1 MNYVKINSSKAIFL
15 YILVVFFLIFEMGVQ
30 VSPSVMANQ
39 LMHDLSIGTLGL
51 GVMSGFYFY
60 TYAIMQVP
68 SGLLHDRFSP
78 RMIIV
83 VSILVCAI
91 GSLMFGLSQNIF
103 IGSLARLLM
112 GGGSAFAFVS
122 VLVIIFD
129 LFQSKYF
136 AFLTGV
142 TQMLAAFGAILGQ
155 IPLGSLVA
163 FIGWRKAMFVLA
175 AIGFMLAFLTFSFI
189 KYKRDMKSSNLV
201 VKKFNLV
208 NNFKIILSNKQTW
221 YIALYAFLLWVPM
234 SGFASLWGVPYLEN
248 VYKFNHTAAS
258 SVCSLMWFGLAL
270 FSPILGWLSTLIGRR
285 TMPLVFSAFLGSI
298 AFLMVIFFSNLPEW
312 LLGTSLFLAGAG
324 CAGQALSF
332 SVVKEN
338 NLKYMRATAIGFN
351 NMAMVI
357 SGAIVQPLMG
367 KLLQFHVSF
376 MSSFKLSVLI
386 ILFSYIAAIFVSLLK
401 INETYCLDVA
411 GD

>member
-1 MNYVKINSSKAIFL
+1 
-15 YILVVFFLIFEMGVQ
+15 MGVQ
-30 VSPSVMANQ
+30 VSPSVMASQ
-39 LMHDLSIGTLGL
+39 LMRDLNIGTLGL

-78 RMIIV
+78 RIIIV
-83 VSILVCAI
+83 ISIMVCAI

-136 AFLTGV
+136 AFLTGI

-155 IPLGSLVA
+155 TPLSKLVE
-163 FIGWRKAMFVLA
+163 FIGWRNTMFVLA
-175 AIGFMLAFLTFSFI
+175 AIGFILAFVTFSFI
-189 KYKRDMKSSNLV
+189 KYKRNASSSTLAVNS
-201 VKKFNLV
+201 FNLT
-208 NNFKIILSNKQTW
+208 NSFKIILSNQQTW

-234 SGFASLWGVPYLEN
+234 SGFASLWGVPYLEK
-248 VYKFNHTAAS
+248 VYKLNHAAAS
-258 SVCSLMWFGLAL
+258 GVCSLMWFGLAL

-285 TMPLVFSAFLGSI
+285 TIPLVFSAFLGSV
-298 AFLMVIFFSNLPEW
+298 AFVVVILFSNLPGW
-312 LLGTSLFLAGAG
+312 LLGIVLFLAGAG

-338 NLKYMRATAIGFN
+338 NLRYMRATAIGVN

-376 MSSFKLSVLI
+376 MSSFKLSMLI
-386 ILFSYIAAIFVSLLK
+386 ILFSYIAAVLVSWLK
-401 INETYCLDVA
+401 INETYCLDVTKN
-411 GD
+411 